1 MTDLSGK
8 RVAMLVEDE
17 FEDLELTGPLEALR
31 AAGAVV
37 TLVGPAQGATYR
49 GKRGEAV
56 VTSDLAAGAARMKDF
71 DALVIPGGHAPDKMR
86 MRHAMV
92 DLARDAMEA
101 GKPVAAIC
109 HGPQLLISANA
120 VRGRTLTCWPSIAI
134 DVKNAGGL
142 YVDKPVVED
151 GNLITSRKPDDVPAF
166 SEAIIRALSRVP
178 ALRLHQRSGILGVPI
193 VSFVVQTLGRRR
205 GGHLLGPAAPQPRVG
220 GRELDAVQQ
229 DHRLD
234 VDPHQEHDDRR
245 DRSVDAR
252 EARHVAHVP
261 REASSAPFQSSP
273 VTSAPIQTSRNR
285 TLAFGTK

>member
-1 MTDLSGK
+1 MTAATLSGK

-17 FEDLELTGPLEALR
+17 FEDRELVGPLEALR
-31 AAGAVV
+31 GAGATV
-37 TLVGPAQGATYR
+37 TVVGPAAGTQYR

-56 VTSDLAAGAARMKDF
+56 IISDLAAGSAKIRDF

-120 VRGRTLTCWPSIAI
+120 LRGRTLTCWPSIAI

-151 GNLITSRKPDDVPAF
+151 GNLITSRKPDDVPVF
-166 SEAIIRALSRVP
+166 SEAIIRALSRV
-178 ALRLHQRSGILGVPI
+178 QVP
-193 VSFVVQTLGRRR
+193 
-205 GGHLLGPAAPQPRVG
+205 
-220 GRELDAVQQ
+220 
-229 DHRLD
+229 
-234 VDPHQEHDDRR
+234 
-245 DRSVDAR
+245 
-252 EARHVAHVP
+252 
-261 REASSAPFQSSP
+261 
-273 VTSAPIQTSRNR
+273 
-285 TLAFGTK
+285 